1 MGENR
6 RVQNFCCVPRVRRL
20 FPVLAIAMI
29 VAAPVVH
36 AQDFKKQVI
45 YQVVTDRFFDG
56 DTTNDNPAESPGLFD
71 STHTQWQA
79 YWGGDLAGVQQQL
92 SYIKGMGATAIW
104 ISPPVNNENLNA
116 ASSGISAPYHGYWNR
131 DFMQVEEH
139 FGDNSNSFSA
149 FDSLVSAMHT
159 DGMKI
164 IVDEANN
171 HSNPDNAGEI
181 GSLYNNGTFMAAANN
196 DPNGYF
202 HHNAD
207 ITNFND
213 RYQLQYYTLEDLT
226 DLNQENA
233 TIDSYLKSAAAQ
245 LQTHH
250 VDAFRLDAVKDVTW
264 GWQYSYANA
273 VFNNAPS
280 FLYGEWDQGSTS
292 DPLYADSYK
301 FANNSGISLLDFPL
315 NTAIR
320 DVFASNN
327 AFSEVDTTIN
337 TENANFTYPND
348 LVTFFDSQDESRLL
362 TLNNNQN
369 RLQEAMAF
377 LLTGRGIPIIFYGD
391 EQYLFNNTNG
401 SDGNPGTDPY
411 NRVWMS
417 SFSTTTNAYKLITKL
432 AALRQAN
439 DAIGYG
445 TWKQRWINS
454 DVYIYERQFFNDVVL
469 VAINKNDSTTY
480 SITGLNTALPAAT
493 YTDYL
498 GGLQG
503 GNSLTVTAGS
513 GGNNPANNYT
523 IGAHSVSVWQ
533 YQVNAT
539 APEVGS
545 VGPHIGQPGMTVT
558 IAGDGFGATAGSVLF
573 GSTAATIQAWT
584 NSSVTFTVPSVANG
598 AYNVQLKTSAGTAAN
613 TIAFTVLTAKLIPVT
628 FTVNNAN
635 PTNTGDY
642 IFVTGNTIELGN
654 WGTAFQTAIGPM
666 LAPNYPNWFLNVS
679 LPAGQNVQ
687 FKFIDIQANGN
698 VVWENGSNHSYSV
711 PTSGTGSVNVNWQY

>member
-1 MGENR
+1 MGENGKAA
-6 RVQNFCCVPRVRRL
+6 RVRCL
-20 FPVLAIAMI
+20 FLALAISI
-29 VAAPVVH
+29 VAIPVVH
-36 AQDFKKQVI
+36 GQDFKKQVI
-45 YQVVTDRFFDG
+45 YQVVTDRFYDG
-56 DTTNDNPAESPGLFD
+56 DTTNDNPAESPGLYD
-71 STHTQWQA
+71 STKTQWQA
-79 YWGGDLAGVQQQL
+79 YWGGDLAGIQQQL
-92 SYIKGMGATAIW
+92 SYIKGMRATAIW
-104 ISPPVNNENLNA
+104 ISPPVNNENLND
-116 ASSGISAPYHGYWNR
+116 ASSGISAPYHSYWNR

-149 FDSLVSAMHT
+149 FDSLVSAMHAN
-159 DGMKI
+159 GMKI

-171 HSNPDNAGEI
+171 HSNPNQSGEF

-202 HHNAD
+202 HHNPQIPNAG
-207 ITNFND
+207 FSD
-213 RYQLQYYTLEDLT
+213 RYQVQYWTLDDLT

-233 TIDSYLKSAAAQ
+233 VIDAYLKSAATQ

-250 VDAFRLDAVKDVTW
+250 VDAFRLDAVKHVTW
-264 GWQYSYANA
+264 GWQYSFANA

-280 FLYGEWDQGSTS
+280 FLYGEWDQDNTS
-292 DPLYADSYK
+292 DPLYPDSYK
-301 FANNSGISLLDFPL
+301 FANDSGISLLDFPL
-315 NTAIR
+315 NKSIR
-320 DVFASNN
+320 DVFASNS
-327 AFSEVDTTIN
+327 AFNEIDSTIN
-337 TENANFTYPND
+337 TENGNFTYPND

-391 EQYLFNNTNG
+391 EQYLFNNSIGGNG
-401 SDGNPGTDPY
+401 PGTDPY

-439 DAIGYG
+439 DAVAYG
-445 TWKQRWINS
+445 AWKQRWINS
-454 DVYIYERQFFNDVVL
+454 DVYIYERQFYNDVVL

-480 SITGLNTALPAAT
+480 SITGLNTALPAGT

-513 GGNNPANNYT
+513 GGNHPANNYT
-523 IGAHSVSVWQ
+523 IAAHSVSVWQ
-533 YQVNAT
+533 YQVNST
-539 APEVGS
+539 TPEVGS
-545 VGPHIGQPGMTVT
+545 IGPHIGQPGMTIT
-558 IAGDGFGATAGSVLF
+558 IAGDGFGASTGSVLF
-573 GSTAATIQAWT
+573 GATAANIQSWS
-584 NSSVTFTVPSVANG
+584 NSTVTFTVPNVTNG
-598 AYNVQLKTSAGTAAN
+598 PYNVQLRTNAGIAAN
-613 TIAFTVLTAKLIPVT
+613 TITFTVLTAKLIPVT

-642 IFVTGNTIELGN
+642 IFVTGNTVELGN
-654 WGTAFQTAIGPM
+654 WATTFQTAIGPM
-666 LAPNYPNWFLNVS
+666 LDPNYPNWFLDVS

-711 PTSGTGSVNVNWQY
+711 PTSGTGSVNVSWQY

>member
-1 MGENR
+1 
-6 RVQNFCCVPRVRRL
+6 VQRIPLLLALAFALPVPSVN
-20 FPVLAIAMI
+20 
-29 VAAPVVH
+29 

-71 STHTQWQA
+71 GTHTNWQA
-79 YWGGDLAGVQQQL
+79 YWGGDLAGVRQQL
-92 SYIKGMGATAIW
+92 PYIKGMGASAIW
-104 ISPPVNNENLNA
+104 VSPVVNNENLNCGSA
-116 ASSGISAPYHGYWNR
+116 TSISAPYHSYWNR
-131 DFMQVEEH
+131 DFMNIEEH

-149 FDSLVSAMHT
+149 LNSLITAMHSK
-159 DGMKI
+159 GMKI

-171 HSNPDNAGEI
+171 HSNPDNCGEM
-181 GSLYNNGTFMAAANN
+181 GSLYNNGVFMAAPNN

-202 HHNAD
+202 HHNPD
-207 ITNFND
+207 ISDYAD
-213 RYQLQYYTLEDLT
+213 RYQVQYYLLDDLA
-226 DLNQENA
+226 DLNQENS
-233 TIDSYLKSAAAQ
+233 TIDTYLKNAAAQ
-245 LQTHH
+245 LQSHGA
-250 VDAFRLDAVKDVTW
+250 DAFRLDAVKHVTW
-264 GWQYSYANA
+264 GWEYSFANSIY
-273 VFNNAPS
+273 NNAPS
-280 FLYGEWDQGSTS
+280 FLFGEWDQTSTS
-292 DPLYADSYK
+292 DPLYSDSYK

-320 DVFASNN
+320 DVFASDNP
-327 AFSEVDTTIN
+327 FSEIDSTIN
-337 TENANFTYPND
+337 TENTNFTYPND
-348 LVTFFDSQDESRLL
+348 LVTFFDSQDESRFL

-391 EQYLFNNTNG
+391 EQYLFNNSNNG
-401 SDGNPGTDPY
+401 NDPY
-411 NRVWMS
+411 NRVWMA
-417 SFSTTTNAYKLITKL
+417 SFSTTTPAYRIIAKLD
-432 AALRQAN
+432 ALRQVN

-469 VAINKNDSTTY
+469 VAINKNDSTSY
-480 SITGLNTALPAAT
+480 PITGLNTALPAGT

-513 GGNNPANNYT
+513 GGNNTAGNYT
-523 IGAHSVSVWQ
+523 IAQHSASVWQ

-545 VGPHIGQPGMTVT
+545 IGPRVGQPGMTVT
-558 IAGDGFGATAGSVLF
+558 IAGDGFGASPGSVLF
-573 GSTAATIQAWT
+573 GLTAATVQSWS
-584 NSSVTFTVPSVANG
+584 NSSVTFTVPTVTNG
-598 AYNVQLKTSAGTAAN
+598 SYNVQLKSSSGSAAN
-613 TIAFTVLTAKLIPVT
+613 TIAFTVLTSKLIPVT

-635 PTNTGDY
+635 PTNPGDY
-642 IFVTGNTIELGN
+642 IFVTGNTVELGN
-654 WGTAFQTAIGPM
+654 WGTTFQTAIGPM

-679 LPAGQNVQ
+679 LPAGQTVQ

-698 VVWENGSNHSYSV
+698 VVWEAGSNHSYTV
-711 PTSGTGSVNVNWQY
+711 PTSGTSSVNVNWQY

>member
-1 MGENR
+1 MNR
-6 RVQNFCCVPRVRRL
+6 ISFL
-20 FPVLAIAMI
+20 LA
-29 VAAPVVH
+29 VALILPSALL

-45 YQVVTDRFFDG
+45 YQVVTDRFYDG
-56 DTTNDNPAESPGLFD
+56 DTTNDNPSDSPGLFD
-71 STHTQWQA
+71 STRTQWQA
-79 YWGGDLAGVQQQL
+79 YWGGDLAGIQHQL

-104 ISPPVNNENLNA
+104 VSPVVNNENLNC

-131 DFMQVEEH
+131 DFMNIEEH
-139 FGDNSNSFSA
+139 FGDNSNSFAA
-149 FDSLVSAMHT
+149 FDSLVTALHGNS
-159 DGMKI
+159 MKI

-171 HSNPDNAGEI
+171 HSNPDNCGEI
-181 GSLYNNGTFMAAANN
+181 GSLYNNGAFMAAANN

-202 HHNAD
+202 HHNPD
-207 ITNFND
+207 ISNFND

-233 TIDSYLKSAAAQ
+233 TIDAYLKSAAAQ

-264 GWQYSYANA
+264 GWEYSFANA
-273 VFNNAPS
+273 VFNNALA
-280 FLYGEWDQGSTS
+280 FLYGEWDQGNTS
-292 DPLYADSYK
+292 DPLYPDSYK
-301 FANNSGISLLDFPL
+301 FANLSGISLLDFPL

-320 DVFASNN
+320 DVFANNN
-327 AFSEVDTTIN
+327 AFSEIDSTIN

-391 EQYLFNNTNG
+391 EQYLFNNSTG

-417 SFSTTTNAYKLITKL
+417 SFSTTTTAYQLISKL

-439 DAIGYG
+439 DAVGYG
-445 TWKQRWINS
+445 TWRQRWLNS

-469 VAINKNDSTTY
+469 VAINKNDTTSY
-480 SITGLNTALPAAT
+480 PISGLNTALPAGS
-493 YTDYL
+493 YSDYL

-503 GNSLTVTAGS
+503 GAGLTVSAGS
-513 GGNNPANNYT
+513 GGNNPAGSYT
-523 IGAHSVSVWQ
+523 IAPHSVSVWQ
-533 YQVNAT
+533 YQA
-539 APEVGS
+539 AASSPEVGS
-545 VGPHIGQPGMTVT
+545 IGPHIGQPGMTVT
-558 IAGDGFGATAGSVLF
+558 IAGDGFGSATGSVLF
-573 GSTAATIQAWT
+573 GTSAATIQSWSNT
-584 NSSVTFTVPSVANG
+584 SVVFTVPNVANG
-598 AYNVQLKTSAGTAAN
+598 AYNVQLKNSSGTAAN

-635 PTNTGDY
+635 PTNPGDY
-642 IFVTGNTIELGN
+642 IFVTGNTVELGD
-654 WGTAFQTAIGPM
+654 WGTTFPTAIGPM
-666 LAPNYPNWFLNVS
+666 LDPNYPNWFLNVS

-687 FKFIDIQANGN
+687 FKFIDIQSNGN
-698 VVWENGSNHSYSV
+698 VVWENGSNHSYTV